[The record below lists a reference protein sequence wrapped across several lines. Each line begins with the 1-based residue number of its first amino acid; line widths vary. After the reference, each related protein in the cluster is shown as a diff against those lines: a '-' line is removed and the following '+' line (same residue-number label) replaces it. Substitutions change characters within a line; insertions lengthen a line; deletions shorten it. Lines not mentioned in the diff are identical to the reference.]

1 MSERICL
8 NSPSSAICD
17 GARRVVA
24 NDWLIVVLVALIA
37 TAVRWL
43 FILYNPRVD
52 GFLIYQGQPLSD
64 GCTYILKALSIA
76 QGHGIPPVQQPA
88 IRPFYSVTLACLYT

>member
-1 MSERICL
+1 MR
-8 NSPSSAICD
+8 D
-17 GARRVVA
+17 GIRRLLA

-76 QGHGIPPVQQPA
+76 QGHGIPPVQQRKLQA
-88 IRPFYSVTLACLYT
+88 MK